1 LLAGDRVNPEAVE
14 RLKQQDVL
22 NEALREFGQVFPEV
36 QRTLIHERDQYMAEQ
51 LRRLPAYPAVAVIG
65 AGHMPGIKRILE
77 AGTPVDLIFLE
88 SLPPRR
94 GIGKLLAWGIPL
106 SVCALITLGFFKA
119 GAGTGGA
126 MAKAWIVSTSMT
138 GALGALMALAHPVT
152 ILVAAVVAPF
162 TAVNP
167 FLRSGWIAAL
177 CEALLRRPRVMD
189 LESILDDMTS
199 LRGWYRNRVS
209 RVLLVM
215 ILVNLMGIV
224 GSILGVKALAS
235 FFL

>member
-1 LLAGDRVNPEAVE
+1 
-14 RLKQQDVL
+14 
-22 NEALREFGQVFPEV
+22 
-36 QRTLIHERDQYMAEQ
+36 
-51 LRRLPAYPAVAVIG
+51 
-65 AGHMPGIKRILE
+65 
-77 AGTPVDLIFLE
+77 
-88 SLPPRR
+88 
-94 GIGKLLAWGIPL
+94 
-106 SVCALITLGFFKA
+106 
-119 GAGTGGA
+119 